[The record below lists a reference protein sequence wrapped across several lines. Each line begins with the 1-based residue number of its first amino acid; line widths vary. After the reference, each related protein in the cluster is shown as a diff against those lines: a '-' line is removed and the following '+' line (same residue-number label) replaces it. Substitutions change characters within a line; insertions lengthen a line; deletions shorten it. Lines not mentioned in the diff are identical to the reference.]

1 MPYGMGHGGWFC
13 WPPRAHWMGFWHPG
27 IHIPYWP
34 PFYPMSREEE
44 EAMLA
49 EQAEMLEDE
58 LQQIKARLK
67 ELKKTKEEKKNE
79 K

>member
-1 MPYGMGHGGWFC
+1 MPYGRGRAGWFG
-13 WPPRAHWMGFWHPG
+13 WPPGAHWMGFWHPG
-27 IHIPYWP
+27 FQVPYWP
-34 PFYPMSREEE
+34 PFYPLSPEEE

-58 LQQIKARLK
+58 LHEVKERLK
-67 ELKKTKEEKKNE
+67 ELRKTKEEKK